1 MMMNAKQEL
10 TTTNFDLVATALR
23 RRSTLGVMRALFTAA
38 EEAYVLSCTAR
49 VGATSIVFTRDRG
62 MVVGGMV
69 QDAAHDLCWHLSLVC
84 AVRRERDAW
93 LRAFFGVRVG
103 EVWAEELHGI
113 DHYRLFC
120 DDRWKP
126 ITVTNAS
133 DLRRAHL
140 VPVAEFDL
148 TAMPRTL
155 VA

>member
-38 EEAYVLSCTAR
+38 EQAYVLSCTAR

-62 MVVGGMV
+62 MVAGGMV
-69 QDAAHDLCWHLSLVC
+69 RDGAHDRCWHLSLVC
-84 AVRRERDAW
+84 DRHERDAW
-93 LRAFFGVRVG
+93 LRAFFGARVS

-120 DDRWKP
+120 GDKWKP
-126 ITVTNAS
+126 MTVVNVS

-140 VPVAEFDL
+140 VPLDEFDL

>member
-1 MMMNAKQEL
+1 MMMNAKREL

-38 EEAYVLSCTAR
+38 EQAYVLSCTAR
-49 VGATSIVFTRDRG
+49 VGTTSIAFTRDRG

-69 QDAAHDLCWHLSLVC
+69 RDAAHDRCWHLSLVC
-84 AVRRERDAW
+84 ADRRERDAW
-93 LRAFFGVRVG
+93 LSAFFGARTG

-120 DDRWKP
+120 DDKWRP
-126 ITVTNAS
+126 ITVTNVS

-140 VPVAEFDL
+140 VPLDEFNI
-148 TAMPRTL
+148 TAMPRAF
-155 VA
+155 VG